1 MKLLEERENIKKILD
16 KKINI
21 YSFEFFRIMSLY
33 KIAMDKVVERI
44 QGYDKSYKYDI
55 DYSIV
60 YNFENRIKDANEI
73 LEKLKKKDLEPTY
86 RNMIENINDIAGV
99 RIVCPVK
106 EDISSVRD
114 YISKI
119 DRIRVLNEKDY
130 VTMPK
135 DDGYMSYH
143 MILLVPTQYR
153 GNEIG
158 IKVEIQIRSLAMDTW
173 SNTEYNISYKPDFP
187 EKYEELEL
195 KLDTLTRKLDSIN
208 NKLEFLSK

>member
-143 MILLVPTQYR
+143 MIYV
-153 GNEIG
+153 
-158 IKVEIQIRSLAMDTW
+158 KVEIQIRSLAMDTW

-208 NKLEFLSK
+208 NKLDFLSK